1 MTLEDYQN
9 LEESQTIELKE
20 AKGGLPKSLWETYSS
35 FSNTCGG
42 TICLGV
48 AENKIKPND
57 ISGVGNPAQLIKDL
71 FATARNQGKVNKYF
85 LREDD
90 VKVVPTSL
98 GNIIE
103 IVVREAPR
111 REKPI
116 YLNGNLA
123 MSYVRYGDG
132 DHLATASEIK
142 SMVVDNGETSYDL
155 LPNPMGYG
163 FDAVDPKTLSR
174 YREELNK
181 RYPANIYK
189 DASDADF
196 LRKIGCLIKIDNG
209 KESLSGAA
217 LMMFASSPLIMTVYD
232 KYILDYR
239 EADNPSEKWTNR
251 IASDEP
257 TWSGNMF
264 DFYEKAI
271 GRIGQFLPHPYRSV
285 AGADIGGEDILDA
298 VKEALANALSNYSP
312 FLPGGLLIINSGKEI
327 LFRNTGRIR
336 VGLEQAIKGGISD
349 PRNEGVL
356 VLFRR
361 LGIADRAGTGFPRI
375 FSTMA
380 TYHYPTPIL
389 REKAEPEETE
399 LILSLLAQKN
409 TPLAKG
415 VEPREIVSFLLEKG
429 KEGATT
435 KEVMERFAIGRTN
448 ASGILNDLLGQNAIE
463 TNGKQGRGK
472 KYFAK

>member
-1 MTLEDYQN
+1 MTIEKYQN

-20 AKGGLPKSLWETYSS
+20 AKGGLPKSLWETYSA

-42 TICLGV
+42 VIYLGIG
-48 AENKIKPND
+48 EKKIKPNE
-57 ISGVGNPAQLIKDL
+57 IVGVPNSVQLIKDL
-71 FATARNQGKVNKYF
+71 FTTARNQGKINKCF
-85 LREDD
+85 LREND
-90 VKVVPTSL
+90 VRIIPTSL

-103 IVVREAPR
+103 IDVREAPR

-116 YLNGNLA
+116 YLNKNLA
-123 MSYVRYGDG
+123 MSYVRYQDG

-142 SMVVDNGETSYDL
+142 SMAIDNGETSYDL
-155 LPNPMGYG
+155 LSNPMGYG
-163 FDAVDPKTLSR
+163 FDAVDVKTLTH
-174 YREELNK
+174 YRNELNA
-181 RYPANIYK
+181 RFPTNIYK
-189 DASDADF
+189 DLSDADF
-196 LRKIGCLIKIDNG
+196 LRKIGCLIKG
-209 KESLSGAA
+209 KDGNESLSGAA
-217 LMMFASSPLIMTVYD
+217 LLMFASSPLIMTVYD

-239 EADNPSEKWTNR
+239 EANNPSEKWSNR

-264 DFYEKAI
+264 EFYEKTI
-271 GRIGQFLPHPYRSV
+271 GRIAQFIPHPYRSV
-285 AGADIGGEDILDA
+285 AGRDIGGEDILDA

-336 VGLEQAIKGGISD
+336 VGLEQAIKGGVSD

-361 LGIADRAGTGFPRI
+361 IGIADRAGTGFPRI

-380 TYHYPTPIL
+380 DYHFPTPVL

-399 LILSLLAQKN
+399 LILNFLAQKSD
-409 TPLAKG
+409 PLAKG
-415 VEPREIVSFLLEKG
+415 IEAREIVSFLLEKG

-435 KEVMERFAIGRTN
+435 REVMERFSVGRTN
-448 ASGILNDLLGQNAIE
+448 ASAFLNGLIKQNAIE
-463 TNGKQGRGK
+463 TNGKKGRGK